1 MDIRVAIQ
9 VVDEKDRKH
18 LATTLRL
25 ANVRDSSVQWLE
37 CPLGEADV
45 VILRRGERDTVDLL
59 RTASGE
65 GRPIVVVYTMS
76 KTDQHPW
83 VLRWPARTTD
93 LTTLAASL
101 ATPLKSLPPR
111 AATQQSAA
119 PRSAAAA
126 RPH

>member
-1 MDIRVAIQ
+1 MDIHVAIQ

-25 ANVRDSSVQWLE
+25 ANVRDSTVQWVE
-37 CPLGEADV
+37 CPLDEADV

-59 RTASGE
+59 RTARGA
-65 GRPIVVVYTMS
+65 GRPIVVVYTMN

-93 LTTLAASL
+93 LAALAGSL

-111 AATQQSAA
+111 AATQQPAA
-119 PRSAAAA
+119 PRSAVAAK
-126 RPH
+126 PH

>member
-37 CPLGEADV
+37 CPLNQADV

-59 RTASGE
+59 RSASGE
-65 GRPIVVVYTMS
+65 GRPVVVVYTMN
-76 KTDQHPW
+76 KTEQHPW

-93 LTTLAASL
+93 LAPLAAAIS
-101 ATPLKSLPPR
+101 PLLQSAPARPASHVPAAPR
-111 AATQQSAA
+111 AATATKQ
-119 PRSAAAA
+119 
-126 RPH
+126 H